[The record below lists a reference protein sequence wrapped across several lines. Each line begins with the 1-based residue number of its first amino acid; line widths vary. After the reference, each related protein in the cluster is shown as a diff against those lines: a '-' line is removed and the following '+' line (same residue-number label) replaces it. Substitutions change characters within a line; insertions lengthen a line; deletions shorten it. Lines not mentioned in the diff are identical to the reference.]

1 MEEQT
6 NIAFKKNICGNLE
19 TPKKYKKKI
28 NKPVKNELSLFY
40 NKFTY

>member
-19 TPKKYKKKI
+19 TPKNTKRK
-28 NKPVKNELSLFY
+28 
-40 NKFTY
+40 